1 MYCNMKTTKKYV
13 KNLGHKTLRIMVS
26 LKKEITKT
34 VYAALGWATKINKH
48 KEIHYFTKNFH
59 DRIFQMAWW
68 KNMLDSSYL
77 PPSQSFKK
85 IIKQDKII

>member
-34 VYAALGWATKINKH
+34 VYAALG
-48 KEIHYFTKNFH
+48 
-59 DRIFQMAWW
+59 
-68 KNMLDSSYL
+68 
-77 PPSQSFKK
+77 
-85 IIKQDKII
+85 